1 MRFRR
6 LAPKEIGLVAVF
18 TALYVVLAFLPM
30 FQLISFFGK
39 AITAATILA
48 PIIGIILGPYLG
60 PLSAFL
66 GGTIG
71 LGFSSFFSLPS
82 LAAGIITSLC
92 ASLLYSGKRT
102 HCAFIYLLFL
112 LAFGFYMPI
121 GPAWLYPQMMW
132 FQIVG
137 FMILISPLQSM
148 AIKHL
153 KSGSVAKFLFSFVIT
168 SLTSTLAGQIAGSLV
183 FEATFWPLIIPTVE
197 GWKATWILL
206 TFVYPLERT
215 TLAVFS
221 ALIGAPL
228 FRVLRS
234 ANLMP
239 SFQLEHKNT
248 I

>member
-39 AITAATILA
+39 TITAATILA

-239 SFQLEHKNT
+239 SFHLEHKNT

>member
-6 LAPKEIGLVAVF
+6 LASKEIGLVAVF
-18 TALYVVLAFLPM
+18 TALYAVLAFLPM

-39 AITAATILA
+39 TITASTILA

-71 LGFSSFFSLPS
+71 LGFSPFFSLPS
-82 LAAGIITSLC
+82 LAAGVTTSLC
-92 ASLLYSGKRT
+92 ASLLYSGKRA
-102 HCAFIYLLFL
+102 HCAIIYLLFL

-132 FQIVG
+132 FQIIG
-137 FMILISPLQSM
+137 FIILVSPLQSM

-153 KSGSVAKFLFSFVIT
+153 TSGNAAKSLYAFLIT

-197 GWKATWILL
+197 GWKATWVLL
-206 TFVYPLERT
+206 TFVYPLERV

-221 ALIGAPL
+221 VLIGAPL

-239 SFQLEHKNT
+239 SAILERKST
-248 I
+248 V

>member
-6 LAPKEIGLVAVF
+6 LAPKEIGLIAVF
-18 TALYVVLAFLPM
+18 TALYAVLAFLPM

-39 AITAATILA
+39 TITASTILA

-71 LGFSSFFSLPS
+71 LGLSPFFSPPS
-82 LAAGIITSLC
+82 LAAGVITSLC

-102 HCAFIYLLFL
+102 HCAIIYLLFL

-121 GPAWLYPQMMW
+121 GPAWLFPQMMW

-137 FMILISPLQSM
+137 FIILISPVQST

-153 KSGSVAKFLFSFVIT
+153 KSGSVTKFLFSFVLT

-197 GWKATWILL
+197 GWKATWMVL

-221 ALIGAPL
+221 ALVGAPL

-239 SFQLEHKNT
+239 SFHLEHKNT